1 MKIWGQKII
10 NLPKIKGIFL
20 GILSCKEKDE
30 PILPLTLEKSSI
42 EMIEQTAPITVT
54 IKSGNGN
61 YTAVSSA
68 INVATT
74 VSIVG
79 NGVKITPV
87 AHGSATIIVKD
98 NSSATVQVAVTVTS
112 KALENSARRFESGS
126 TSIIFG
132 VDTDWTVAGKA
143 GMVEMVNVRAKTSYY
158 LTWEGGSS
166 VGKKTNAVLYKNTER
181 FPLSNVEVVA
191 VKDGV
196 YYLVFDNGV
205 LVNK

>member
-1 MKIWGQKII
+1 MRRQIM
-10 NLPKIKGIFL
+10 FL
-20 GILSCKEKDE
+20 MLSLLMMECKVKDE
-30 PILPLTLEKSSI
+30 PILPLKLEKSSV
-42 EMIEQTAPITVT
+42 ELIEQTAPITIA

-68 INVATT
+68 PNIATAE
-74 VSIVG
+74 IVG

-87 AHGSATIIVKD
+87 AHGTATVMVRD
-98 NSSATVQVAVTVTS
+98 NSSSNVQISVKVIS

-132 VDTDWTVAGKA
+132 VDKDKDWTVVGKP
-143 GMVEMVNVRAKTSYY
+143 GVVEMVNVKTKTSYY
-158 LTWEGGSS
+158 LTWSGGSS
-166 VGKKTNAVLYKNTER
+166 VGPKSNAVLYKKTER
-181 FPLSNVEVVA
+181 FPLSDVEVIA

-196 YYLVFDNGV
+196 YYLFFNGGL